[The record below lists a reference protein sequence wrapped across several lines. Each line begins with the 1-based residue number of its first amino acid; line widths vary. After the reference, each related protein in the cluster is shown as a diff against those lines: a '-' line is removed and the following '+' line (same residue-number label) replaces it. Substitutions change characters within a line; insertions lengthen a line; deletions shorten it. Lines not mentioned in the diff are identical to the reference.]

1 MDFSG
6 SCIITIRRGF
16 YSILYILIKVACF
29 GLKPEKHLGK
39 SLAEMRSHLKEL
51 EEKYG
56 CNVCGEGGEYESL
69 TLDCPLFK
77 HKRIVIDEQE
87 TTIHSACEFAPVAY
101 LSFKK
106 FHLVD
111 K

>member
-1 MDFSG
+1 M
-6 SCIITIRRGF
+6 
-16 YSILYILIKVACF
+16 
-29 GLKPEKHLGK
+29 GK
-39 SLAEMRSHLKEL
+39 TLNEMRPYLKEL

-77 HKRIVIDEQE
+77 QKRIVIDEQE
-87 TTIHSACEFAPVAY
+87 IKIHSACEFAPVGY
-101 LSFKK
+101 LMFKK